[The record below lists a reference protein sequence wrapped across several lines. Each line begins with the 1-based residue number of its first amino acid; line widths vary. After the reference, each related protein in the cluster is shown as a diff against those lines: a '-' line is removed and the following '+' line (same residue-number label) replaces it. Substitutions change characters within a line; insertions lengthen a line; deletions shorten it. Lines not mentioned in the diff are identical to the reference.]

1 MALINRGRVCSESNF
16 VNKNFNL
23 FISNEVKGAWKIVA
37 DSATIRLGC
46 T

>member
-1 MALINRGRVCSESNF
+1 MVGNLLRVKP

-23 FISNEVKGAWKIVA
+23 FILNEVKGALKIVA